1 MAPGVPAGPI
11 RQKGRCATVLR
22 RWPGPSVGS
31 AGVGEGEDPG
41 TWDSAATP
49 PRPPTPTPATCSS
62 LLTTRSLTFLPS
74 NWGSLPHSETCRLLQ
89 AALLT
94 LFPLPGRPSTWD
106 LPAKAPP
113 HPPGSWSIYCSIWHL
128 LGPRDVG
135 PWLGPR
141 GEAGAPV
148 LLLPHAG
155 LPPAGAPPDCPL
167 PSLCRGTTHCL
178 PGRGLTLRL
187 PPRPLLPGRPPE
199 RLSLFQTPHWLLSG
213 PCNSHPASLGDS
225 STPFPQLFTVQCTL
239 YTFF

>member
-74 NWGSLPHSETCRLLQ
+74 NRGSLPHSETCRLLQ

-113 HPPGSWSIYCSIWHL
+113 THQAPGQFTVQYGISLGLEMWGHGSAPGGRQEPPSSSCPMQGSLL
-128 LGPRDVG
+128 LGP
-135 PWLGPR
+135 P
-141 GEAGAPV
+141 
-148 LLLPHAG
+148 
-155 LPPAGAPPDCPL
+155 
-167 PSLCRGTTHCL
+167 
-178 PGRGLTLRL
+178 
-187 PPRPLLPGRPPE
+187 
-199 RLSLFQTPHWLLSG
+199 QTVP
-213 PCNSHPASLGDS
+213 SHPSAGVPLTASRAGG
-225 STPFPQLFTVQCTL
+225 
-239 YTFF
+239 